1 MDFKIRNCQALK
13 DTIEKMKK
21 QLTECKKI
29 FTNHLSDKGLISRI
43 HKELLQLQQK
53 DKFHDQKIDKGSE
66 QIFLPRTYING
77 Y

>member
-43 HKELLQLQQK
+43 HKELLQL
-53 DKFHDQKIDKGSE
+53 
-66 QIFLPRTYING
+66 
-77 Y
+77 